1 MVPTLRIAVV
11 VAVVMIV
18 GPNLVP
24 DTPAPA
30 AAAATSSASHLVAD
44 PGQRARRLGNQL
56 VVADPAPPPA
66 TTAPMPELAADVIAR
81 TNVERTA
88 AGLAPVVAHPQL
100 MAAALAHSQDQAA
113 MQRMTHTGSDGSNA
127 GDRIERAGYRWRTW
141 AENVAMG
148 YRSAAAVMDGWM
160 GSAGHRANI
169 LNGNVVHIGV
179 AVVTGGDGRTYWT
192 MVLAA

>member
-11 VAVVMIV
+11 VAVFVVV
-18 GPNLVP
+18 GQNLAR
-24 DTPAPA
+24 DAPVSTV
-30 AAAATSSASHLVAD
+30 AAATSSASHLVAD
-44 PGQRARRLGNQL
+44 PGPRARRLGNQL
-56 VVADPAPPPA
+56 VVADPPPPPP
-66 TTAPMPELAADVIAR
+66 TTAPVPDLAADVIAR
-81 TNVERTA
+81 TNAERSA

-113 MQRMTHTGSDGSNA
+113 SQRMTHTGSDGSNA

-148 YRSAAAVMDGWM
+148 YGSAGAVMDGWM

-169 LNGNVVHIGV
+169 LNGNFVHIGV
-179 AVVTGGDGRTYWT
+179 AVVSGSDGRPYWT